1 MFLRVLEYYSG
12 ILFLTTNRVG
22 AFDDAFRSRVHL
34 SLYYP
39 PLDRRQTIQVWK
51 TNLRRTAALNEK
63 RREENRPEIVIKE
76 KKILE
81 FAKKN
86 CDTLRWNGR
95 QIRNAFQT
103 AIALAEFDAK
113 NSGENQQPVM
123 SAKHFAIVA
132 KTSKQFDHYLKA
144 THGGLDESHTARR
157 EQVRWDYEVK
167 QVPELDMP
175 VESDEQS
182 SSASSSSSNSEAP
195 EMTSDNSS
203 ASEDSDLDSD
213 DLKDKKRKGKEAKTS
228 KEKAK
233 EKAKRKEK
241 GKKMKEKAQA
251 EKTKDRKK
259 T

>member
-12 ILFLTTNRVG
+12 TLFLTTNRVG

-144 THGGLDESHTARR
+144 TDGGLDESHTARR

-213 DLKDKKRKGKEAKTS
+213 DLKDKSERGKRRRHPR
-228 KEKAK
+228 
-233 EKAKRKEK
+233 KRR
-241 GKKMKEKAQA
+241 
-251 EKTKDRKK
+251 RKRPSGRK
-259 T
+259 RERR